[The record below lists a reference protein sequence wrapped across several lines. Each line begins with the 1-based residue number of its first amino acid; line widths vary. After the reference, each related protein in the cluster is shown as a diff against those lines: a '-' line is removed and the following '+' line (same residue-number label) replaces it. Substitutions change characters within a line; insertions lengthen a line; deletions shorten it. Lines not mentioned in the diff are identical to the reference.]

1 MWKPPDRR
9 LRPVSRQPIK
19 MADIYR
25 KMAGYSGTPLAR
37 KLDLTKETRLLLFHA
52 PAGYMD
58 WLQPDGPSTTCGTQT
73 IPDVVHIFVEKKA
86 ELKKYLFHLQPV
98 FDRNPKLVLWVS
110 WYKKA
115 ARMPTDITEDTIREL
130 ALPTG
135 LVDIKVCA
143 VNEQWSG
150 LKLVRRLAN
159 R

>member
-1 MWKPPDRR
+1 
-9 LRPVSRQPIK
+9 
-19 MADIYR
+19 
-25 KMAGYSGTPLAR
+25 MAGYSGTPLAR
-37 KLDLTKETRLLLFHA
+37 KLGLTTDTRLLLFNA
-52 PAGYMD
+52 PTGYMN
-58 WLQPDGPSTTCGTQT
+58 WLQPDGPSAPCSTRTL
-73 IPDVVHIFVEKKA
+73 PDVVHLFVEKQT
-86 ELKKYLFHLQPV
+86 ELKKHLSRLQPL

-115 ARMPTDITEDTIREL
+115 ARMPTDITEDSIRAL
-130 ALPTG
+130 ALPMG

>member
-1 MWKPPDRR
+1 MEILYRHICWHYCVK
-9 LRPVSRQPIK
+9 LNNL
-19 MADIYR
+19 DIYR

-37 KLDLTKETRLLLFHA
+37 KLGLTKDTRLLVFKA
-52 PAGYMD
+52 PVDYMS
-58 WLQPDGPSTTCGTQT
+58 WLQPDGPSTLCSSRTL
-73 IPDVVHIFVEKKA
+73 PDVVHLFVEKQS
-86 ELKKYLFHLQPV
+86 ELKKHLYQLQTV

-115 ARMPTDITEDTIREL
+115 ARMPTDITEDSIREL
-130 ALPTG
+130 ALPMG

>member
-1 MWKPPDRR
+1 
-9 LRPVSRQPIK
+9 
-19 MADIYR
+19 
-25 KMAGYSGTPLAR
+25 MAGYSGTPLAR
-37 KLDLTKETRLLLFHA
+37 KLGLTTDTRLLLFNA
-52 PAGYMD
+52 PAGYMN
-58 WLQPDGPSTTCGTQT
+58 WLQPDGPSAPCSTRTL
-73 IPDVVHIFVEKKA
+73 PDVVHLFVEKQT
-86 ELKKYLFHLQPV
+86 ELKKHLSRLQPL

-115 ARMPTDITEDTIREL
+115 ARMPTDITEDSIRAL
-130 ALPTG
+130 ALPMG